1 VAPLARLIPAL
12 VAHGGLP
19 GLIAETAIGVLVAG
33 LLGVVWWRER
43 RRRARHDRPPA
54 RMRDP

>member
-1 VAPLARLIPAL
+1 VAPLARLIPDL
-12 VAHGGLP
+12 VAHSGIS
-19 GLIAETAIGVLVAG
+19 GLIAETSIGLLVAG

-43 RRRARHDRPPA
+43 RRRTRHGRRPA